1 MFLRQPRSTRTD
13 TLFPYTTLFPSAEGD
28 DGSSNSAQRRAGPGN
43 AANQGRSGGRGI
55 TRPAR
60 SEAKEGR
67 GNLPDRQARPQSGRD
82 GPALAAG
89 GRNRPRSRTA
99 GAAAFTPHSRKH
111 RSEEQTAEL
120 KPIK

>member
-1 MFLRQPRSTRTD
+1 MRQPTRTKRSD
-13 TLFPYTTLFPSAEGD
+13 TRFPYTTLF
-28 DGSSNSAQRRAGPGN
+28 RAGPGN

-60 SEAKEGR
+60 SEAREGR
-67 GNLPDRQARPQSGRD
+67 GNPPDRQARPHSGRD

-99 GAAAFTPHSRKH
+99 GAAA
-111 RSEEQTAEL
+111 RSEEHTSEL
-120 KPIK
+120 QSLMRISYAALCLKKKNKNTRPTIKYR

>member
-1 MFLRQPRSTRTD
+1 MNGG
-13 TLFPYTTLFPSAEGD
+13 EGE

-60 SEAKEGR
+60 SVAKEGR
-67 GNLPDRQARPQSGRD
+67 GNPPDRQARPHSGRD

-89 GRNRPRSRTA
+89 GRNRPQSRTA
-99 GAAAFTPHSRKH
+99 DAAALPPQSREKRPPGH
-111 RSEEQTAEL
+111 RSEEHTSALQSLMRISYA
-120 KPIK
+120 

>member
-1 MFLRQPRSTRTD
+1 MNGG
-13 TLFPYTTLFPSAEGD
+13 EGE
-28 DGSSNSAQRRAGPGN
+28 DGSSTSAQRRAGPGN

-67 GNLPDRQARPQSGRD
+67 GNPPARQARPHSGRD

-99 GAAAFTPHSRKH
+99 GAAALPPPSRKNDRTVTA
-111 RSEEQTAEL
+111 RSE
-120 KPIK
+120 KSRVWKGCDR